1 MIPAFDPGTGN
12 LPAGEHHATWTEIAD
27 TFGWNPTRRRQLDG
41 LAQGLAALAQARC
54 TRVWLNGS
62 FVTGKDEP
70 GDFDCV
76 WSPTGVDRRVLQ
88 RLAPELLDLSNHRA
102 AQKLR
107 FGGEFLPNVIERS
120 SAKAFE
126 QFFQTDRNGNP
137 KGIVVIDPTR
147 ETWP

>member
-1 MIPAFDPGTGN
+1 MIPAFDPGSGY
-12 LPAGEHHATWTEIAD
+12 LPPGAHDATWIEITD
-27 TFGWNPTRRRQLDG
+27 RFGWNVVRRRQLDG
-41 LAQGLAALAQARC
+41 LGRGLAALARARC

-62 FVTGKDEP
+62 FVTAKDEP
-70 GDFDCV
+70 VDFDCV
-76 WSPTGVDRRVLQ
+76 WSPAGVDRSTLQ

-107 FGGEFLPNVIERS
+107 FGGEFLPNVIERAS
-120 SAKAFE
+120 GRAFE

-137 KGIVVIDPTR
+137 KGIVVTDPTR